1 MSGRLPSC
9 TARDVEKALV
19 KKGLVLAHQKGSHR
33 YYSDFVTGRVV
44 TTVPM
49 HPGDLPRW
57 LLKKIIK
64 DAGLSEDE
72 FRSLL

>member
-1 MSGRLPSC
+1 MRGRLPSC
-9 TARDVEKALV
+9 SARDVDRALT

-33 YYSDFVTGRVV
+33 YYADPVTGDIV

-64 DAGLSEDE
+64 DAGLSEE
-72 FRSLL
+72 QFRSLL